1 MGAKIYKSNPNPK
14 ATANPVSRLFVWW
27 MRDLVW
33 KGDLTEDDLF
43 DRLDEDATDKLG
55 DRLQKAWD
63 EERATAKQKGIKPSL
78 AKAIFRTFWLRYFI
92 YGVVNLF
99 DQLIFS
105 KEMLSVFYCPLC
117 YRITQP
123 YLLGLTIQ
131 YFSPDSKIT
140 DQEAYIYASLL
151 VSINFLKL
159 FCYHH
164 YNMLTTY
171 IGMRIRVACC
181 SLLYRK
187 VLRID
192 KQSLDVTA
200 TGQVI
205 NLMSNDVAR
214 FDVAS
219 TYANWLWI
227 SFLQLG
233 LVTYCLYRSV
243 SWAAFAGVVY
253 ITVMTVPPQMY
264 MGRLSARFRKR
275 VAGRTDERM
284 RMMNELV
291 QGIQV
296 VKMYAWERPF
306 AELVAMARKTEI
318 HKLLHTAYLKSFLH
332 ASAVFIERSSLLV
345 TLLAYFL
352 AGKIAGPDQIFS
364 MAQYFSVLNLSLA
377 IMFPFAIS
385 HVKEAGVSVQRIEE
399 FLLKPEATVANRAQG
414 AAAGEVSL
422 RHVSATWDGDHPA
435 LSGIDLR
442 LRPGLLCA
450 VVGPVGCGKSSL
462 LYLLINELS
471 PSSGSLRIGGKVSYA
486 SQEPWIFV
494 GTVQQNILFGQP
506 YDHKK
511 YQRVVEVCALSKDF
525 ELLPYGD
532 QTLVGEKGI
541 TLSGGQRA
549 RVNLARAVYR
559 DADIYLL
566 DDPLSAV
573 DTHVGKHLFDECIN
587 SYLSG
592 KTRIL
597 ITHQLQYLQGADD
610 IVILNKGK
618 LEHKGTF
625 HEILQSGVSFS
636 KLISSEEEN
645 AELEEFGISRTKSRR
660 NSLQDEQNKLR
671 RSKRVGSPKSNV
683 HVLERQISQ
692 LAEVKVITDETGKVH
707 RDPAEQDNSEKV
719 LDTEITWSTVWLY
732 YRAAGGVGPLL
743 SMGALLLIS
752 QAITSGSDY
761 VVTYWSNTEVLRT
774 SLEQAGGRNQTLSGE
789 LASLPPSEFFLEL
802 YGGLVLGCILLTQVR
817 SVAFF
822 NMCMRASRNLHDA
835 MFNTILRAPMRFFD
849 TNPSGRILNRFS
861 KDMGSIDEMLPQFK
875 MSMIQIYLVLCG
887 ILAMVL
893 VVNYILVVPMA
904 LIGALFVYVSRL
916 FMTTATSIKRLEG
929 IRRSPV
935 FSHLS
940 DTLNGLTTIRA
951 SDIQDVVRKEF
962 DDHQDRHTSAWFLYI
977 TNGSTLGIWL
987 DLLSSIFVTIVTFS
1001 FLVLS
1006 TGSFG
1011 GSGVGL
1017 AISQS
1022 LILTCMLQHGIL
1034 QMTEVVSQMTSVER
1048 VLEYTKIPHE
1058 AALESAPDKKPR
1070 AAWPQQGQIVFQNIY
1085 LKYSPTDPPVL
1096 KNLNFTIQAM
1106 HKVGIVGRTGAG
1118 KSSLISALFRLA
1130 PAEGAIEIDGV
1141 DASSL
1146 GLHDLRRNISII
1158 PQEPVLFSETLRF
1171 NLDPF
1176 SEFDDEKLWDALEE
1190 VELKSSIQT
1199 LDFLVTE
1206 GGSNFSVG
1214 QRQLLCLARAILRNN
1229 RILVLDEATANVDP
1243 GTDALIQATIRRKFK
1258 DCTVLT
1264 IAHRLN
1270 TIMDSDKVL
1279 VMDAGT
1285 MMENDHPHILLTN
1298 PNGFLSKLVE
1308 ETGQAMAEQLRN
1320 VAKQSYEEL
1329 HGLKKEQITKL

>member
-1 MGAKIYKSNPNPK
+1 MSNVIRK
-14 ATANPVSRLFVWW
+14 FGELLRVKGQDRKG
-27 MRDLVW
+27 RD
-33 KGDLTEDDLF
+33 TEDKNGGILYK
-43 DRLDEDATDKLG
+43 EE
-55 DRLQKAWD
+55 
-63 EERATAKQKGIKPSL
+63 EERK
-78 AKAIFRTFWLRYFI
+78 
-92 YGVVNLF
+92 
-99 DQLIFS
+99 
-105 KEMLSVFYCPLC
+105 KEMRKAC
-117 YRITQP
+117 
-123 YLLGLTIQ
+123 GGKE
-131 YFSPDSKIT
+131 KI
-140 DQEAYIYASLL
+140 
-151 VSINFLKL
+151 
-159 FCYHH
+159 H
-164 YNMLTTY
+164 LTTLMDDEIQENRAPRNTQNTECSSSIDLLL
-171 IGMRIRVACC
+171 IGGGGGGGGGGGCCCLRVCNVPQ
-181 SLLYRK
+181 
-187 VLRID
+187 VLRIN
-192 KQSLDVTA
+192 KQSMDVTA

-205 NLMSNDVAR
+205 SLMSNDVAR

-275 VAGRTDERM
+275 VAVRTDERM

-296 VKMYAWERPF
+296 VKMYAWEKPF
-306 AELVAMARKTEI
+306 AKLVAMARKSEI

-377 IMFPFAIS
+377 IMFPFAIA

-399 FLLKPEATVANRAQG
+399 FLLKPEATVADRAQG

-422 RHVSATWDGDHPA
+422 QHVSATWDGDHPA
-435 LSGIDLR
+435 LSGIGLS

-450 VVGPVGCGKSSL
+450 VVGPVGCGKTSL

-486 SQEPWIFV
+486 SQEPWVFV
-494 GTVQQNILFGQP
+494 GSVRQNILFGQP
-506 YDHKK
+506 YDRKK
-511 YQRVVEVCALSKDF
+511 YQCVVEVCALSKDF
-525 ELLPYGD
+525 ELLTYGD

-549 RVNLARAVYR
+549 RVNLGRAVYR

-573 DTHVGKHLFDECIN
+573 DTHVGRHLFDECIN

-597 ITHQLQYLQGADD
+597 VTHQLQYLHGADN
-610 IVILNKGK
+610 IVVLNKGK
-618 LEHKGTF
+618 IEHKGTF
-625 HEILQSGVSFS
+625 QEILQSGVSFS
-636 KLISSEEEN
+636 KLISSEEER
-645 AELEEFGISRTKSRR
+645 AELNEFGISRTKSGR
-660 NSLQDEQNKLR
+660 NSLQDEHNKLR
-671 RSKRVGSPKSNV
+671 RSKRVGSQKSNV

-692 LAEVKVITDETGKVH
+692 LTEVNVIMDETGKLR

-719 LDTEITWSTVWLY
+719 LDTEITWSTVWQY
-732 YRAAGGVGPLL
+732 YGAAGGVGLVL
-743 SMGALLLIS
+743 SMAALLLIS
-752 QAITSGSDY
+752 QVITSASDY
-761 VVTYWSNTEVLRT
+761 VVTYWSSTEVLRT
-774 SLEQAGGRNQTLSGE
+774 SLQLQLEQAGGGNHTLSVE

-802 YGGLVLGCILLTQVR
+802 YGGLVLICILLSQVR

-822 NMCMRASRNLHDA
+822 NMCMRASRNLHNA
-835 MFNTILRAPMRFFD
+835 MFNCILRAPMRFFD

-875 MSMIQIYLVLCG
+875 ISMIQIYLVLCG
-887 ILAMVL
+887 IIAMVL
-893 VVNYILVVPMA
+893 VVNYVLVVPMA

-916 FMTTATSIKRLEG
+916 FMMTTTSIKRLEG
-929 IRRSPV
+929 IR
-935 FSHLS
+935 
-940 DTLNGLTTIRA
+940 
-951 SDIQDVVRKEF
+951 
-962 DDHQDRHTSAWFLYI
+962 
-977 TNGSTLGIWL
+977 
-987 DLLSSIFVTIVTFS
+987 
-1001 FLVLS
+1001 
-1006 TGSFG
+1006 SFG

-1022 LILTCMLQHGIL
+1022 LILTCMLQHGTL

-1058 AALESAPDKKPR
+1058 AALESAPDKKPP
-1070 AAWPQQGQIVFQNIY
+1070 AAWPQQGQIVFQKLY
-1085 LKYSPTDPPVL
+1085 LKYGPTDPPVL
-1096 KNLNFTIQAM
+1096 RNLNFSIQAM

-1130 PAEGAIEIDGV
+1130 RTEGAIEIDGV
-1141 DASSL
+1141 DVNSL
-1146 GLHDLRRNISII
+1146 GLHDLRRHISII

-1190 VELKSSIQT
+1190 VELKSGIQT
-1199 LDFLVTE
+1199 LDFQVTE

-1285 MMENDHPHILLTN
+1285 MMEYDHPHILLKN
-1298 PNGFLSKLVE
+1298 PNGFLTKLVE